1 MNSES
6 ALDRLDKFELSS
18 HREET
23 LQVAIVL
30 AVAGGYLDAFTWL
43 VHGVLANAQSANVVL
58 LGVFVAAGKW
68 TQAFHY
74 VPPIAAFVCGIFLSH
89 YLRRRAEQKAGQIS
103 ILVEAIM
110 LTIVLFPHT
119 GLPDMAGTLGISFA
133 AALQT
138 ASFPKVEGWAYSS
151 VMATGNLRQS
161 AEALLFEALA
171 GKHDLVLFRQA
182 YVFGALCVAFGL
194 GAALG
199 ACVTEWLPAIALV
212 VPVTLLLVV
221 LWRCSMTEKN

>member
-6 ALDRLDKFELSS
+6 ALNRLDKLELSP
-18 HREET
+18 HREKT
-23 LQVAIVL
+23 LQVAILL
-30 AVAGGYLDAFTWL
+30 AVTGGYLDAFTWL

-58 LGVFVAAGKW
+58 LGVFLAARKW

-74 VPPIAAFVCGIFLSH
+74 VPPIAAFVFGIFVSH
-89 YLRRRAEQKAGQIS
+89 SLRRRAGQKAGQIS
-103 ILVEAIM
+103 ILVEAMM
-110 LTIVLFPHT
+110 LTIVLVLHAS
-119 GLPDMAGTLGISFA
+119 LPDVAGTLGISFT

-161 AEALLFEALA
+161 VEALFEALA
-171 GKHDLVLFRQA
+171 GRHDPVLFRQA

-199 ACVTEWLPAIALV
+199 ACVTERLPAIALV
-212 VPVTLLLVV
+212 IPVTLLLIV
-221 LWRCSMTEKN
+221 LWRCSMT